1 MEQFSEKSETATTD
15 AVQICSNNW
24 VIHSQ
29 ILMEQMTQLK
39 KAYQHEP
46 KTRHGEGADQN
57 CHPEPITDRQ
67 TTGKKIE
74 HLICFKSAQYAEFSL
89 HLNSTRLAQFL
100 TTLLVPTES
109 FNQIQELQRL
119 YHVQKQLMQQA
130 QTTAPASHALLAVVD
145 IKPRPQQLDI

>member
-1 MEQFSEKSETATTD
+1 MTKFIPLEQFSEKSETAMVD

-24 VIHSQ
+24 VTHSQ

-39 KAYQHEP
+39 KADQHEP

-89 HLNSTRLAQFL
+89 HLNLTRSAKFL
-100 TTLLVPTES
+100 TTLFFPTEGTEATGAVPCPEAADAAGTDDCYGDRAPGAV
-109 FNQIQELQRL
+109 I
-119 YHVQKQLMQQA
+119 HV
-130 QTTAPASHALLAVVD
+130 
-145 IKPRPQQLDI
+145 KPRP

>member
-1 MEQFSEKSETATTD
+1 MTKFIPLEQFSEKSETATVD

-24 VIHSQ
+24 VTHSQ

-39 KAYQHEP
+39 KADQHEP

-67 TTGKKIE
+67 TIGKKIE

-89 HLNSTRLAQFL
+89 HLNLTRSAKFL
-100 TTLLVPTES
+100 TTLFFPTEGTEATGAVPCPEAADAAGTDDCYGDRAPGAV
-109 FNQIQELQRL
+109 I
-119 YHVQKQLMQQA
+119 HV
-130 QTTAPASHALLAVVD
+130 
-145 IKPRPQQLDI
+145 KPRP